1 MIAEDVA
8 QLSTKELIQ
17 RFVATAKATPTL
29 HTKTR
34 LPEGFTSTPEWKEG
48 VAQMQALGAALRER
62 KPIEEIRPLFED
74 DDADVRSWSAAQFLS
89 TDPEWASAAW
99 SGLCFDLTT
108 REAFDLT
115 RRARQPPPRRP
126 TIKDMSD
133 DALVERFEDAATR
146 EYAAHFLDYV
156 GDARDM
162 AIVNRIQRE
171 VWAIADELKSRAAAM
186 KLLPYL
192 DHRFIT
198 VRREAA
204 TACLSGAP
212 DRAQAV
218 LETIVASHDLWERS
232 RAWDALDHWRGV
244 DPMSPTHVGAQT
256 PAAP

>member
-198 VRREAA
+198 VRREA
-204 TACLSGAP
+204 
-212 DRAQAV
+212 
-218 LETIVASHDLWERS
+218 
-232 RAWDALDHWRGV
+232 
-244 DPMSPTHVGAQT
+244 
-256 PAAP
+256 